1 MMYQMWFDSTKPI
14 FRSRCANSTERPE
27 LKWGQIFHHDSS
39 FEEIAYTCNKPSCAS
54 QSTSESMIEM
64 IQYDYVLPLNVMIP
78 PVTTTARS
86 SAPSKITPKP
96 TFTSS
101 TSTSVSTSA
110 KTEAGFVHLNQTE
123 KIIFGLLSLFLI
135 VRL

>member
-1 MMYQMWFDSTKPI
+1 MWFDSTKPI

-27 LKWGQIFHHDSS
+27 FEWGQIFHHDSS
-39 FEEIAYTCNKPSCAS
+39 FEETVYTCNKPLYAS
-54 QSTSESMIEM
+54 QSASECIIEM
-64 IQYDYVLPLNVMIP
+64 IQYDYVLPLNITIP
-78 PVTTTARS
+78 PITTTARS
-86 SAPSKITPKP
+86 STPSKITPKP

-101 TSTSVSTSA
+101 TSTLASTSA
-110 KTEAGFVHLNQTE
+110 KIEAGFVHLNQIE